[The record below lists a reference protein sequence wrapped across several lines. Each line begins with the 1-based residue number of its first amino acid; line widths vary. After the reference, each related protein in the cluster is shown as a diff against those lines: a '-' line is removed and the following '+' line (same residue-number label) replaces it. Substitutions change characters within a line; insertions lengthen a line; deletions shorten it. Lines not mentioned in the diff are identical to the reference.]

1 MSNFNTRKDRDR
13 NGNPLPHYRI
23 NYPSSEGIT
32 YIHHR
37 DRCAPRQPRW
47 DATKSLGWW
56 RRLMT
61 TRPRRAA
68 NRINVVRVLR
78 GADPDGLSWRTGN
91 RPQIYFY

>member
-1 MSNFNTRKDRDR
+1 MSNFNTRKYRDR

-23 NYPSSEGIT
+23 NYLSSEGIT
-32 YIHHR
+32 YIHYR
-37 DRCAPRQPRW
+37 DRNTSSLPRW
-47 DATKSLGWW
+47 DATKSPGWW

-78 GADPDGLSWRTGN
+78 GADPDGLLWRTGN

>member
-47 DATKSLGWW
+47 DATKLPGWW
-56 RRLMT
+56 SRLT
-61 TRPRRAA
+61 TTCPRRVAD
-68 NRINVVRVLR
+68 RINVVRVLR
-78 GADPDGLSWRTGN
+78 GTDPDGLSWHSGK
-91 RPQIYFY
+91 RPKIYFY

>member
-13 NGNPLPHYRI
+13 NGNPPPHYRI
-23 NYPSSEGIT
+23 NYPS
-32 YIHHR
+32 YIHYR
-37 DRCAPRQPRW
+37 DRSTSRQPRW
-47 DATKSLGWW
+47 DATKSPGWW